1 MQMNPIDTSPA
12 KNRRDIGKVIHLSEK
27 MNAAREISSCCVGV
41 EALLET
47 NNEIEEYVKRRKNP
61 GGVGIKSTLLIVFG
75 LICGFLVSYGWAAM
89 TPPTEHKGLK
99 ADLLGVVPGESVA
112 AQVGLEGYKLL
123 LRRITINP
131 GGQIAKHSHA
141 TTPGV
146 VYVDSGTWTEGR
158 ESGETHYSAGGAFVE
173 DIDTIHWF
181 YNRGD
186 EPAAA
191 YVCDIK
197 PVG

>member
-1 MQMNPIDTSPA
+1 MNPTRTSQA
-12 KNRRDIGKVIHLSEK
+12 KNWRDIGKVIHLSEK

-47 NNEIEEYVKRRKNP
+47 NSEVEGYLKRRKKP
-61 GGVGIKSTLLIVFG
+61 SGIGVKSTLLIVFG

-89 TPPTEHKGLK
+89 APPTEHKGLK

-146 VYVDSGTWTEGR
+146 VYVDTGTWIEGR
-158 ESGETHYSAGGAFVE
+158 TSGEVHYSAGDAFVE
-173 DIDTIHWF
+173 DIDTVHGF

-191 YVCDIK
+191 IVCDIK
-197 PVG
+197 PIS

>member
-1 MQMNPIDTSPA
+1 M
-12 KNRRDIGKVIHLSEK
+12 R
-27 MNAAREISSCCVGV
+27 SSV
-41 EALLET
+41 LT
-47 NNEIEEYVKRRKNP
+47 
-61 GGVGIKSTLLIVFG
+61 KSTNAVTF
-75 LICGFLVSYGWAAM
+75 CGFLVSYGWAAI

-112 AQVGLEGYKLL
+112 AQEGLDGYKLL

-141 TTPGV
+141 TSPGL
-146 VYVDSGTWTEGR
+146 VYVDSGTWIEGR
-158 ESGETHYSAGGAFVE
+158 ANDEIHYSAGDIFVE
-173 DIDTIHWF
+173 DKDTVHWF
-181 YNRGD
+181 FNRGD

-197 PVG
+197 PVS

>member
-1 MQMNPIDTSPA
+1 LIINGGEVMGRFKLTVKAPREPRIRPI
-12 KNRRDIGKVIHLSEK
+12 G
-27 MNAAREISSCCVGV
+27 
-41 EALLET
+41 LLFT
-47 NNEIEEYVKRRKNP
+47 
-61 GGVGIKSTLLIVFG
+61 GLLCG
-75 LICGFLVSYGWAAM
+75 LLVSYGWAAIA
-89 TPPTEHKGLK
+89 PPTEHKDLK
-99 ADLLGVVPGESVA
+99 VEQLSFVPGESMA
-112 AQVGLEGYKLL
+112 AQVGLKGYKLL

-146 VYVDSGTWTEGR
+146 VYIDSGSWIEGR
-158 ESGETHYSAGGAFVE
+158 DSGETNYSAGDAFVE
-173 DIDTIHWF
+173 DIDTVHWF

-197 PVG
+197 PAD